1 MQAETLATALDEGA
15 LRTMD
20 REGDATGV
28 AERELIAMAPTLLAA
43 ARYLV
48 RSEADAQDLVQATL
62 EIAVRRR
69 SQLRDPSS
77 LRAWLLAIETREAF
91 RLRRRILGLVSLDG
105 HGVLEVPAQG
115 EPSDDD
121 LAVRAAVGRLPQRM
135 RAAVVLHHM
144 AGLSVAQTAEA
155 MGVSDNTIKTLLRLG
170 LARLR
175 EVLA

>member
-1 MQAETLATALDEGA
+1 MRAGSVLTAGREGA
-15 LRTMD
+15 IVAMD
-20 REGDATGV
+20 VEEVRRVGDHELV
-28 AERELIAMAPTLLAA
+28 ALAPTLLAA

-48 RSEADAQDLVQATL
+48 RSEADAVDLVQATL

-69 SQLRDPSS
+69 DQLRNASS
-77 LRAWLLAIETREAF
+77 LRAWLLAIETREAS
-91 RLRRRILGLVSLDG
+91 RLRRRLRALVSLDG
-105 HGVLEVPAQG
+105 GGIIEVPARG
-115 EPSDDD
+115 GPSDED
-121 LAVRAAVGRLPQRM
+121 LDLRAAVAKLPGRM

-155 MGVSDNTIKTLLRLG
+155 MSVSENTIKTLLRLG